1 MDLVFNSPPLA
12 PWNDLLIET
21 RGFKFSRW
29 DSGHQILYLNNVFRT
44 DLEICLFPWIR
55 WNHWIEFSIM
65 ILWTDIYSWKKENI
79 HDKNEIKLRAR
90 GFSLRN
96 FPQIITASLVTF
108 CISSCV
114 GFVKWSCFGNTH
126 VKSTLCT
133 RVSRHRGVHSYFN
146 RRRVLMVWGCQK
158 DTLIHLSPFAAYL
171 CDMPRLTLGA
181 RLRAIGMLQ
190 GSTIQADLANRHTVS
205 SLWTHYQDTGL
216 SHDQPRSGPPRVT
229 SQRQDV

>member
-1 MDLVFNSPPLA
+1 M
-12 PWNDLLIET
+12 
-21 RGFKFSRW
+21 
-29 DSGHQILYLNNVFRT
+29 
-44 DLEICLFPWIR
+44 
-55 WNHWIEFSIM
+55 
-65 ILWTDIYSWKKENI
+65 
-79 HDKNEIKLRAR
+79 
-90 GFSLRN
+90 
-96 FPQIITASLVTF
+96 TF

-114 GFVKWSCFGNTH
+114 GFVKWSCFENTH

-190 GSTIQADLANRHTVS
+190 GSAIQADLANRHTVS

-216 SHDQPRSGPPRVT
+216 SHDQPRSGRPRVT
-229 SQRQDV
+229 SQRQDVYIRSCICAIYRYQTRTASYQWENCAEPRTYTRHPPSQKLYSAIIAASPLSTLTSDEGKHVLSEDLIQIPLSIQIALQDDKRSSSMCHVAT